1 MLKKIVLHRKR
12 KDMNK
17 NNYFL
22 LIAFIATIVC
32 NSQTVNTL
40 AGSSQG
46 FLDGTGSTA
55 KFDHPIGLATDSFG
69 NIYVADAWN
78 HKIRKITPAG
88 VVITLAGSTQ
98 GFADGPGVAAKF
110 NSPQGVA
117 TDASDNIYVAD
128 SSNNK
133 IRKITPEGLVSTL
146 AGSDLQGFAD
156 GTGAS
161 AQFNL
166 PIGVATD
173 ISGNV
178 YVADQFNNKI
188 RKITQTGVVTTLAG
202 STQGFA
208 DGIGTAAQFNNPIGI
223 ATDMSGNVYVGD
235 IVNYKI
241 RKITPAGIVS
251 TLAGSTQGFADGIG
265 AAAQFY
271 YPFGV
276 ATDATGNVYVADNN
290 NNKIRKISPTGVVTT
305 LAGSTPGFADG
316 TGGTAQFFNPQGV
329 ATDAQGNIYIS
340 NFADFGNHNIRKIT
354 QQLSISQNDISSKI
368 IIYPNPVATILN
380 IQLDHSFVIDKINII
395 DLTGKVIIS
404 ITYDTSSVNV
414 EKIATGMYIIEA
426 YFGEKKFQT
435 KFIKL

>member
-1 MLKKIVLHRKR
+1 
-12 KDMNK
+12 MNK

-22 LIAFIATIVC
+22 LIAFIATLVC

-69 NIYVADAWN
+69 NIYVADTWN

-88 VVITLAGSTQ
+88 VVITLAGSIQ

-110 NSPQGVA
+110 NYPQGVA

-128 SSNNK
+128 SGNNK
-133 IRKITPEGLVSTL
+133 IRKITPSGVVSTL

-156 GTGAS
+156 GTVAS
-161 AQFNL
+161 AQFNQ

-173 ISGNV
+173 ALGNV
-178 YVADQFNNKI
+178 YVADQFNHKI
-188 RKITQTGVVTTLAG
+188 RKISQTGVVTTLAG
-202 STQGFA
+202 SMQGFA
-208 DGIGTAAQFNNPIGI
+208 DGTGTAAQFNNPIGI
-223 ATDMSGNVYVGD
+223 ATDISGNVYVGD
-235 IVNYKI
+235 ILNYKI

-251 TLAGSTQGFADGIG
+251 TLAGSTQGFTDGIG
-265 AAAQFY
+265 AVAQFY
-271 YPFGV
+271 YPFGI
-276 ATDATGNVYVADNN
+276 ATDAYGNVYVADNN

-316 TGGTAQFFNPQGV
+316 TGGTAQFSNPIGV
-329 ATDAQGNIYIS
+329 ATDTQGNIYIS

-354 QQLSISQNDISSKI
+354 QQLGITQNDISSKI
-368 IIYPNPVATILN
+368 IIYPNPAAAMLT
-380 IQLDHSFVIDKINII
+380 IQLENSFVIDKINII

-404 ITYDTSSVNV
+404 KTYDTSSVNV

-435 KFIKL
+435 KFIKQ

>member
-1 MLKKIVLHRKR
+1 
-12 KDMNK
+12 MNK

-22 LIAFIATIVC
+22 LIAFIATLVC
-32 NSQTVNTL
+32 NSQTVTTL

-46 FLDGTGSTA
+46 FSDGTGSTA

-69 NIYVADAWN
+69 NIYVADTYN

-98 GFADGPGVAAKF
+98 GFADGPGATAKF
-110 NSPQGVA
+110 YCPQGVA
-117 TDASDNIYVAD
+117 TDALDNIYVAD
-128 SSNNK
+128 SCNNK
-133 IRKITPEGLVSTL
+133 IRKITPAGVVSTL

-156 GTGAS
+156 GIGAS
-161 AQFNL
+161 AQFFL

-173 ISGNV
+173 ASGNV

-188 RKITQTGVVTTLAG
+188 RKISQTGVVTTLAG

-208 DGIGTAAQFNNPIGI
+208 DGTGAAAQFDNPIGI
-223 ATDMSGNVYVGD
+223 ATDISGNVYVGD

-241 RKITPAGIVS
+241 RKITPAGVVS

-305 LAGSTPGFADG
+305 FAGSTQGFADG
-316 TGGTAQFFNPQGV
+316 TGATAQFSNPQGV
-329 ATDAQGNIYIS
+329 ATDALGNIYIS
-340 NFADFGNHNIRKIT
+340 NFADFSNHNIRKIT
-354 QQLSISQNDISSKI
+354 QQLGITQNDIASKI
-368 IIYPNPVATILN
+368 IIYPNPATTVLT
-380 IQLDHSFVIDKINII
+380 IQLENSFVVDKINII
-395 DLTGKVIIS
+395 DLTGKVII
-404 ITYDTSSVNV
+404 TKTHNTSSVNV

-435 KFIKL
+435 KFIKQ